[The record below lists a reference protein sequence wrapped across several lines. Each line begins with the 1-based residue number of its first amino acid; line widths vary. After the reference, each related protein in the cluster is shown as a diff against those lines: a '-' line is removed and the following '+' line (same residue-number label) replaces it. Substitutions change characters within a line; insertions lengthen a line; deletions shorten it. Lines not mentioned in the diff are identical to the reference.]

1 MQIESINNAI
11 AELETAETTVKNV
24 QELACLY
31 IIRDKLQNA
40 NKHAN
45 STSDSV
51 FLPYYNV
58 YIEDKRKFQRREVSA
73 DIIKEDIQNVCV
85 EIIDFLNML
94 YSCTDSE
101 YEREV
106 VKNMF
111 ERIHEKF
118 CGKI

>member
-1 MQIESINNAI
+1 MQLQSIENAI

-31 IIRDKLQNA
+31 IIRDNLQNA
-40 NKHAN
+40 DKHAN
-45 STSDSV
+45 SALDSV

-58 YIEDKRKFQRREVSA
+58 YVEDKRKYQRHEIA
-73 DIIKEDIQNVCV
+73 DDVIKEDIRYACM
-85 EIIDFLNML
+85 EIVDFLTML
-94 YSCTDSE
+94 YNCTDSE
-101 YEREV
+101 YERKE

-111 ERIHEKF
+111 ENIHEKF